1 MSDTPGKP
9 QESLTRS
16 YNGLSLVRR
25 GVEDLAAKGE
35 AARLFDLGL
44 GLWNCQEYGD
54 AIQCFAQCLRH
65 DRNHVES
72 QFYLGLAYYQGAGMP
87 DKDYRQ
93 AAISWRKAALQGNPE
108 AQNNLASAYE
118 HGLGLRKDDELA
130 AYWFTRAAENG
141 NPTAQFNLAVMCEL
155 GRGLVGDL
163 EMAAFWY
170 EKAAEQGF
178 AAAQSNLG
186 GLFRLG
192 RGVPQDYVRAAFW
205 YRKACDQSYPLAEF
219 NLAVMYELGQGVS
232 ASLIHAAFWYHR
244 AAEHGE
250 ESARECFADVLK
262 KLEASERQLAESSE
276 TSA

>member
-1 MSDTPGKP
+1 MSDDQTKP
-9 QESLTRS
+9 QQSLTRS

-44 GLWNCQEYGD
+44 GLWNCQEFGD
-54 AIQCFAQCLRH
+54 AIQCFAQCLGQ
-65 DRNHVES
+65 DRNHAEA

-87 DKDYRQ
+87 GKDYEQ
-93 AAISWRKAALQGNPE
+93 AALNWRKAAVQGNPE

-118 HGLGLRKDDELA
+118 YGHGLQKDEERA

-141 NPTAQFNLAVMCEL
+141 NPTAQFNLAVMYQL
-155 GRGLVGDL
+155 GRGLHTDL
-163 EMAAFWY
+163 AMAAFWY
-170 EKAAEQGF
+170 EKAADQGF

-186 GLFRLG
+186 GLFRHG
-192 RGVPQDYVRAAFW
+192 RGVSQDYVRAVFW

-219 NLAVMYELGQGVS
+219 NLAVMYELGQGVT
-232 ASLIHAAFWYHR
+232 ASLTHAAYWYHR

-262 KLEASERQLAESSE
+262 KLEASERQPVESSE
-276 TSA
+276 T

>member
-1 MSDTPGKP
+1 MSDMHEKP
-9 QESLTRS
+9 QEWLTRS

-25 GVEDLAAKGE
+25 GVEDLATEGE
-35 AARLFDLGL
+35 ASRLFDLGFSH
-44 GLWNCQEYGD
+44 WNCQEYGE
-54 AIQCFAQCLRH
+54 AVRCFAECLRH

-72 QFYLGLAYYQGAGMP
+72 QFYLGLAYYQGAGMT
-87 DKDYRQ
+87 DKDYGQ
-93 AAISWRKAALQGNPE
+93 AAISWWKAALQGNRE

-118 HGLGLRKDDELA
+118 QGHGLQKDDERA

-141 NPTAQFNLAVMCEL
+141 NPTAQFNLAVMYEL
-155 GRGLVGDL
+155 GRGLHADL
-163 EMAAFWY
+163 EMAALWY

-219 NLAVMYELGQGVS
+219 NLAVMYELGQGVPT
-232 ASLIHAAFWYHR
+232 SLTHAAFWYYR

-262 KLEASERQLAESSE
+262 KLDASERQPVESSE
-276 TSA
+276 T